1 LTAVLIFVRFAHFA
15 SAMAVFG
22 ASVFVAGLSTPPLRA
37 ALVPAIGRLIVATS
51 LIAAATAV
59 FWLLLE
65 GGEMGGEWS
74 DAFDPRVLA
83 SVLAD
88 TQFGQV
94 WRARLILAL
103 ALVIVALWRP
113 TAPTTLSAVL
123 SGLFLASL
131 GLVGHA
137 AMRVGELGAF
147 ERANQAIHLLAG
159 GFWLGALAPLVV
171 CLRLLDDP
179 IVKNDAALALR
190 RFSGLGH
197 VAVAAVLATGIVNT
211 FVILGHLPLDLSSPY
226 QTSLAVKIAAVLIMV
241 LLALYNRYRLVPR
254 LALGPAA
261 GLALSRNTTIEIGLG
276 SIVLALVSAFATF
289 EPV

>member
-1 LTAVLIFVRFAHFA
+1 MTAVLIFVRFAHFA
-15 SAMAVFG
+15 SAMTVFG

-74 DAFDPRVLA
+74 DAVDPGVLA

-113 TAPTTLSAVL
+113 SAPLVAVL

-276 SIVLALVSAFATF
+276 AIVLALVSAFATF